1 MRTFAGNENTTVAMR
16 AREGGFSGT
25 EDGNAHAERVRC
37 TDRYDPG
44 DPRCTFLRRSA
55 LIFVFYPY
63 LCKDKLRSGPVAAG
77 RINES
82 SCRAVSAF
90 SAEKVVPDMELKSL
104 QSELQRLSALVDG
117 WTDAEE
123 IPALERDLALDK
135 MRKLYDMLRFD
146 NPAAV
151 VAQISGAVLSD
162 ALDEPI
168 DLGEV
173 LALDEPTDGAGIA
186 DEPEQEAVTEE
197 LPAVAAESDQP
208 REDATE
214 QTETPSAGVATL
226 AESETDLSEPF
237 GVTDSAAGADSATA
251 SAVPAETTAEPAS
264 TTETPDLDTPSDAAI
279 PVAAEAISAPAANP
293 LSDPIT
299 GPATVAA
306 PAAEPIAPKPGSDY
320 VTPTLFG
327 LEEATVRHRYKQ
339 RVIMSLYDSATPV
352 SDPVPAVEKP
362 QPAMPVQH
370 PAEEQQPTEETE
382 PSVPDTVPA
391 GEVSGL
397 PSEAQPMPPVA
408 AEKEAVPAPASGSV
422 LGEVINHD
430 VQTLGDTIVP
440 PRDVASELRRS
451 EPVTDLRKAV
461 GINDRFLMI
470 RDLFDGDAAA
480 YEAAV
485 ETFNGFSDLDECLI
499 HIAEHYAWNANSD
512 GAKLLMDLLERKFA

>member
-1 MRTFAGNENTTVAMR
+1 
-16 AREGGFSGT
+16 
-25 EDGNAHAERVRC
+25 
-37 TDRYDPG
+37 
-44 DPRCTFLRRSA
+44 
-55 LIFVFYPY
+55 
-63 LCKDKLRSGPVAAG
+63 
-77 RINES
+77 
-82 SCRAVSAF
+82 
-90 SAEKVVPDMELKSL
+90 MELKSL

-146 NPAAV
+146 SPAAA

-186 DEPEQEAVTEE
+186 DEPEPEAASDE
-197 LPAVAAESDQP
+197 LSTVAAEPDHP
-208 REDATE
+208 REEATE
-214 QTETPSAGVATL
+214 QTETPFTAAVTP
-226 AESETDLSEPF
+226 AESETDTSEPLV
-237 GVTDSAAGADSATA
+237 VTGSAVGADSATA
-251 SAVPAETTAEPAS
+251 SAVPAETTAESAS
-264 TTETPDLDTPSDAAI
+264 ATEPRNSTPDQYTSSDAAI
-279 PVAAEAISAPAANP
+279 SVAAEPIPAPVANT
-293 LSDPIT
+293 LSDPTT

-306 PAAEPIAPKPGSDY
+306 PAAEPIAPKSESDY

-339 RVIMSLYDSATPV
+339 RVIMSLYDSATPA
-352 SDPVPAVEKP
+352 SDPAPAVEKP

-370 PAEEQQPTEETE
+370 PAEEQHRTEETE

-391 GEVSGL
+391 ESADKVSDL
-397 PSEAQPMPPVA
+397 PSEEQSMPPVA
-408 AEKEAVPAPASGSV
+408 AGKEPVSTSASGSV

-499 HIAEHYAWNANSD
+499 HIAEHYTWNANSD
-512 GAKLLMDLLERKFA
+512 GAKLLMELLERKFS

>member
-1 MRTFAGNENTTVAMR
+1 MG
-16 AREGGFSGT
+16 
-25 EDGNAHAERVRC
+25 
-37 TDRYDPG
+37 RYDPG

-63 LCKDKLRSGPVAAG
+63 LCKDKLRSGLVAAG

-82 SCRAVSAF
+82 ACRAVCAF

-146 NPAAV
+146 NPAAA
-151 VAQISGAVLSD
+151 VAQISRAVLSD

-173 LALDEPTDGAGIA
+173 LALDEP
-186 DEPEQEAVTEE
+186 EPEAASDE
-197 LPAVAAESDQP
+197 LSAVAAEPDQP
-208 REDATE
+208 REEATE
-214 QTETPSAGVATL
+214 QTETPFAAAVTP
-226 AESETDLSEPF
+226 AESETDMSEPF
-237 GVTDSAAGADSATA
+237 VVTDSAAGADSATA
-251 SAVPAETTAEPAS
+251 SAVPAETTAESAS
-264 TTETPDLDTPSDAAI
+264 ATELRNTTPDQDTFSDATI
-279 PVAAEAISAPAANP
+279 SVAAEPIPVPPTNAF
-293 LSDPIT
+293 SDPTT
-299 GPATVAA
+299 GLATVAA
-306 PAAEPIAPKPGSDY
+306 PAAEPIAPKSGSDY

-339 RVIMSLYDSATPV
+339 RVIMSLYDSATPA

-362 QPAMPVQH
+362 QPATPVQH
-370 PAEEQQPTEETE
+370 PEEEQRRIEETE
-382 PSVPDTVPA
+382 PSVPYTAPA
-391 GEVSGL
+391 EPADEVFDL
-397 PSEAQPMPPVA
+397 PSEEQPMPPVA
-408 AEKEAVPAPASGSV
+408 AGKEPVSASASGSV

-499 HIAEHYAWNANSD
+499 HIAEHYTWNANSD
-512 GAKLLMDLLERKFA
+512 GAKLLMDLLERKFS